1 MRVLMLFLLL
11 SPTPVMSDHLPQD
24 LLAKGEAEKT
34 LCGIDVNKSHASD
47 LAGAVR
53 QAHHLR
59 KVPRY
64 QGCRRDHLESRGSRI
79 HVYVNIDNVTYG
91 VEISGSPASD
101 ATTGRGLSLGS
112 NPSRFEAC
120 LRRPIRAQRFQDH
133 HSVAGCTEL
142 RAYAAQRSDLPI
154 MLVAP
159 VDNRI
164 FGTLFPD
171 MTIFATGKP
180 KR

>member
-47 LAGAVR
+47 LLARFGKPITYEKYPATKDAAEITWNR
-53 QAHHLR
+53 
-59 KVPRY
+59 
-64 QGCRRDHLESRGSRI
+64 GGSRI

-101 ATTGRGLSLGS
+101 ATTGRGLSLGQTLADLKRVYGG
-112 NPSRFEAC
+112 RFEHNGSK
-120 LRRPIRAQRFQDH
+120 ITIQWQD
-133 HSVAGCTEL
+133 GTEL
-142 RAYAAQRSDLPI
+142 RATLLKGRISRL

-159 VDNRI
+159 VE
-164 FGTLFPD
+164 
-171 MTIFATGKP
+171 
-180 KR
+180 